1 MRACSKSD
9 FGALAAGG
17 VTVVLV
23 IFFWFPIGRESVSL
37 MPPVSLQGKTWTLNE
52 PTTQQRAPLAA
63 PRPAPTRKPPPT
75 EARRDRKTKRANQ
88 PVSSHPIAA
97 SQPTHKVKIETKES
111 SRASVA
117 SDDKANSPTA
127 VDAVVPPG
135 TLDPVQEYTMQDL
148 IDGFESDPSRYPLD
162 RSVRSDGIS
171 LTLEGLQRREK
182 LFVLKVAV
190 ANGMGDDFF
199 VKDFTVRAGATV
211 LGSRSLFR
219 ILVESRRV
227 REGYVVFQKPPSGA
241 AVQIKLKE
249 DGGKGRVIAT
259 DVPYR
264 F

>member
-1 MRACSKSD
+1 M
-9 FGALAAGG
+9 
-17 VTVVLV
+17 
-23 IFFWFPIGRESVSL
+23 
-37 MPPVSLQGKTWTLNE
+37 
-52 PTTQQRAPLAA
+52 
-63 PRPAPTRKPPPT
+63 
-75 EARRDRKTKRANQ
+75 
-88 PVSSHPIAA
+88 
-97 SQPTHKVKIETKES
+97 
-111 SRASVA
+111 
-117 SDDKANSPTA
+117 
-127 VDAVVPPG
+127 VPPG

-162 RSVRSDGIS
+162 RTVRSDGIS

-190 ANGMGDDFF
+190 ANGTDDDFF

-219 ILVESRRV
+219 ILVESQRV
-227 REGYVVFQKPPSGA
+227 REGYVVFEKPPSGA

-259 DVPYR
+259 GVPYR

>member
-17 VTVVLV
+17 VTAVLG
-23 IFFWFPIGRESVSL
+23 IFFWFPIGRGSVSL
-37 MPPVSLQGKTWTLNE
+37 MPPVSLQGKTWILSE
-52 PTTQQRAPLAA
+52 PAPPQRVSPAA
-63 PRPAPTRKPPPT
+63 PRPTPTRKP
-75 EARRDRKTKRANQ
+75 ARHDRKTKRPNQ
-88 PVSSHPIAA
+88 PASTHPVAA
-97 SQPTHKVKIETKES
+97 SRPTHEVKVETKES
-111 SRASVA
+111 PRPSVA
-117 SDDKANSPTA
+117 SEDKANSPTA
-127 VDAVVPPG
+127 VGAVVPPG

-162 RSVRSDGIS
+162 RTVRSDGIS
-171 LTLEGLQRREK
+171 LTLEGLQHRDN
-182 LFVLKVAV
+182 LFVLKVVV
-190 ANGMGDDFF
+190 ANGTDDDLFI
-199 VKDFTVRAGATV
+199 KDFTVRAGATV

-219 ILVESRRV
+219 ILVESQRV
-227 REGYVVFQKPPSGA
+227 REGYVVFERPPSGA